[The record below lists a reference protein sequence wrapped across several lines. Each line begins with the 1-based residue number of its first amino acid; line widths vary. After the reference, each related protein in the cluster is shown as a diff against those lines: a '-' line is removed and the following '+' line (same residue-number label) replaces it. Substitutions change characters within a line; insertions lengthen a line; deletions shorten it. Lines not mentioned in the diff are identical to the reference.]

1 MEPQRIA
8 VVDLGTNSTRLL
20 VADVADSTVNEL
32 EHRTEVPRLGEGV
45 DESGRLSDDAIARVH
60 ETLAG
65 YRELIDDLGVKKV
78 IGVATSA
85 VRDAEN
91 GDEFRERLSERF
103 GIDARIISGE
113 EEARLTFLGATAAP
127 GRRDTETMVLDIGGG
142 STEFVVGEPGADPR
156 FHVSAKLGSVRH
168 TERHL
173 ASDPPTADEL
183 QSLRGDVRRTIE
195 AEIPAEVRDSVDMG
209 IAVAGTATS
218 LAAID
223 LRLDPY
229 DPERVH
235 GYELS
240 LAASEE
246 ILALLA
252 SKSVDERRKVTG
264 LHPDRAPTIVAGAV
278 ILVEAMKAFE
288 LDAMEV
294 SEADLLHGAAL
305 TAAGWTDG

>member
-60 ETLAG
+60 DTLAG
-65 YRELIDDLGVKKV
+65 YRELIDDLGAKKV

-173 ASDPPTADEL
+173 ASDPPTPDEL
-183 QSLRGDVRRTIE
+183 ESLRGDVRRTIE
-195 AEIPAEVRDSVDMG
+195 AEIPAEVRASVDMG

>member
-20 VADVADSTVNEL
+20 VADVTDGTVNEL

-60 ETLAG
+60 DTVAG
-65 YRELIDDLGVKKV
+65 YRNLIDDLGAKNV

-103 GIDARIISGE
+103 GIEARIISGE
-113 EEARLTFLGATAAP
+113 EEARLTFLGATAAR

-142 STEFVVGEPGADPR
+142 STEFVVGEPGAEPR

-173 ASDPPTADEL
+173 ASDPPTPDEL
-183 QSLRGDVRRTIE
+183 ESLRGDVRRTIE

-240 LAASEE
+240 LGASEN
-246 ILALLA
+246 ILADLA

-264 LHPDRAPTIVAGAV
+264 LHPDRAPTIVAGAM

-288 LDAMEV
+288 LTQMEV

-305 TAAGWTDG
+305 TAAG

>member
-20 VADVADSTVNEL
+20 VGEVADSTVTEL
-32 EHRTEVPRLGEGV
+32 EHRTELPRLGEGV

-60 ETLAG
+60 DTLAG
-65 YRELIDDLGVKKV
+65 YRKLIDDLDAKKV

-103 GIDARIISGE
+103 GIDVRIISGE
-113 EEARLTFLGATAAP
+113 EEARLTFMGATAAR

-142 STEFVVGEPGADPR
+142 STEFVVGQPGAGPR
-156 FHVSAKLGSVRH
+156 FHLSAKLGSVRH

-173 ASDPPTADEL
+173 ASDPPAPDEL
-183 QSLRGDVRRTIE
+183 ESLRDDVRRTIE
-195 AEIPAEVRDSVDMG
+195 AEVAAEVRDSVGMG

-223 LRLDPY
+223 LKLDPY

-240 LAASEE
+240 LEASEK
-246 ILALLA
+246 ILAQLA

-278 ILVEAMKAFE
+278 ILVEAMKAFR
-288 LDAMEV
+288 LTQMEV